1 MPKLIP
7 VADALSKPF
16 WDAVNQRRLVLQHCA
31 ACDRLQYP
39 RQQACQVCNSAAGL
53 TWKEVEGRGHIAT
66 YIVIEDGRLNRR
78 MPDQPYNLAMVTL
91 DADPRVNFYSN
102 LPGTPPYKVPVGA
115 AVEVT
120 FEEVAPGQLIHEWRV
135 VASDGSILRGFL
147 SADGKWRLPVEA
159 EKVDPLYR
167 RMLVSAED
175 ARFASHP
182 GVDPLAVLRAS
193 AQLALSGRIVSG
205 ASTLT
210 MQVVRLLE

>member
-31 ACDRLQYP
+31 ACGRLQYP
-39 RQQACQVCNSAAGL
+39 PQQACQVCSSAAGL

-120 FEEVAPGQLIHEWRV
+120 YEEVAPDQLIHEWQV
-135 VASDGSILRGFL
+135 VA
-147 SADGKWRLPVEA
+147 
-159 EKVDPLYR
+159 
-167 RMLVSAED
+167 
-175 ARFASHP
+175 
-182 GVDPLAVLRAS
+182 
-193 AQLALSGRIVSG
+193 
-205 ASTLT
+205 
-210 MQVVRLLE
+210 